1 MVKNTESQSSD
12 ILCDI
17 DVNGI
22 AILTLNKVSKNNAF
36 DDEMIDGLIH
46 YLDTLAAIPT
56 LRCLVLSANGKHFSA
71 GADLHWMKSMAS
83 KSQLENRQSAERLAR
98 LMSTLDT
105 FPRPTIA
112 AIQGSA
118 FGGALGLICCCDIA
132 IGQADTQFCFS
143 EVKLGLIPAT
153 IAPYV
158 CRAIGVRAAKRY
170 MLTAER
176 IDAHTAQH
184 IGLLHQVVNDEV
196 DTSLEV
202 QVSKIT
208 HALLANSPSAL
219 VQAKILC
226 KRCENQP
233 IDKELIR
240 YTSEMIA
247 DIRVSKHGQEGI
259 SAFFEKRAPSWI
271 LEVKEGGE

>member
-1 MVKNTESQSSD
+1 MVNEIENPTTN
-12 ILCDI
+12 ILCEI
-17 DVNGI
+17 DVNGV
-22 AILTLNKVSKNNAF
+22 ATLTLNRVSKNNAF
-36 DDEMIDGLIH
+36 DDEMIEGLIH

-56 LRCLVLSANGKHFSA
+56 LRCLLLRANGKHFSA
-71 GADLHWMKSMAS
+71 GADLNWMKSMAA
-83 KSQLENRQSAERLAR
+83 KPQLENQQSAEQLAR
-98 LMSTLDT
+98 LMSTLDH
-105 FPRPTIA
+105 FPHPTIA
-112 AIQGSA
+112 VIHGCA

-132 IGQADTQFCFS
+132 IGLSDAQFCFS

-158 CRAIGVRAAKRY
+158 FRAIGIRGAKRY

-271 LEVKEGGE
+271 LEVKEGGQ